1 MGAGANAPTSG
12 DTSSPARARG
22 RAGRPRR
29 AGLDQA
35 ILDAAVAEMSRAGF
49 ARMNM
54 ESVARRA
61 GTTKTTVYAR
71 FPSKAALAT
80 AALEQMRLRTP
91 REPPSG
97 DVRQD
102 LIRELTLFRDGALR
116 PYGMTML
123 GVVLA
128 EEHETPEL
136 LELFRRHVIAPR
148 RENLRRILRAG
159 RETGQI
165 SERADLELGITMMVG
180 SLYSAYTAG
189 RPPGRDWPRKV
200 VDAWLQANADG

>member
-1 MGAGANAPTSG
+1 VAITRPTSKEAEANG
-12 DTSSPARARG
+12 PR

-29 AGLDQA
+29 EGLDEQ
-35 ILDAAVAEMSRAGF
+35 ILDAAVAEMSRVGF
-49 ARMNM
+49 VRMSM
-54 ESVARRA
+54 DAVASRA
-61 GTTKTTVYAR
+61 GTTKPTVYSR
-71 FPSKAALAT
+71 FQSKAKLAMS
-80 AALEQMRLRTP
+80 ALEHMRRRTP
-91 REPPSG
+91 REPLSG

-102 LIRELTLFRDGALR
+102 LVHELTLFREGALR

-136 LELFRRHVIAPR
+136 LALFRRHVIGPR

-159 RETGQI
+159 REAGQLDKDT
-165 SERADLELGITMMVG
+165 DLELGITMMVG

-189 RPPGRDWPRKV
+189 RPPARDWPRKV
-200 VDAWLQANADG
+200 VDAWLCANGTCRRK